1 MEKLRMVAMS
11 DAAWGVRRNNESQ
24 GGYVIFLCNQQQI
37 LEDGSTQDYIILD
50 SWIGAALSC
59 LV

>member
-1 MEKLRMVAMS
+1 MIAMS

-24 GGYVIFLCNQQQI
+24 GGYLIFLCNQQA

-50 SWIGAALSC
+50 WRSFKLPRISRSFLNA
-59 LV
+59 